1 MDANPVVGTRIR
13 AARKGARLTQVELA
27 KALGVEQA
35 FLSKLELGKSDP
47 RASALAT
54 IAEACGVTT
63 DWLLFGRGDGP
74 PMPEPAEA
82 AETPAAAD
90 TEAA

>member
-1 MDANPVVGTRIR
+1 MDANVEVGARIR
-13 AARKGARLTQVELA
+13 AARKHAQLTQIELSE
-27 KALGVEQA
+27 KLRIEQST
-35 FLSKLELGKSDP
+35 LSKLELGKSDP
-47 RASALAT
+47 RSSAIAT

-74 PMPEPAEA
+74 AL
-82 AETPAAAD
+82 ETS